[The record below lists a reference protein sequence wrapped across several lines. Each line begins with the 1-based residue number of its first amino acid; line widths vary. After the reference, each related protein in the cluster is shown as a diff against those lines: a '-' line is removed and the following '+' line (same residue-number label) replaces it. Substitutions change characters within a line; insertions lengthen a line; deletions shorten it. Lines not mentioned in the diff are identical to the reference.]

1 MPLQYWEYFLSIESD
16 LDKCSRYIDF
26 SNNNFDTYSVEFA
39 RIIMAAA
46 AEFDAVAKEFCKLI
60 DPASNASNICQYA
73 DEILQKYPHLVDIEM
88 ALYRYDISVKPWDSW
103 SSTNSPSWWQ
113 AYNKIKHDRTAHFD
127 LANLENAINAVA
139 GLLSGILY
147 FYYEKNGG
155 KNEEISSFSGP
166 RLLDVVDNRH
176 SDGWS
181 AGGIFWGYHLP

>member
-1 MPLQYWEYFLSIESD
+1 MPLRYWEYFLSIESD
-16 LDKCSRYIDF
+16 LDKCSRYVDF
-26 SNNNFDTYSVEFA
+26 SSNNFDTYSVEFA

-46 AEFDAVAKEFCKLI
+46 AEFDTVAKAFCRLI
-60 DPASNASNICQYA
+60 DPASNARNISEYA
-73 DEILQKYPHLVDIEM
+73 DKILQKYLHFIDIEM
-88 ALYRYDISVKPWDSW
+88 TLYRYDIPVKPWALW

-155 KNEEISSFSGP
+155 KNEEISSFSSP
-166 RLLDVVDNRH
+166 RLLDVVDNRP
-176 SDGWS
+176 SDGWV